1 MSDYEKT
8 KRKLNPDGT
17 IQYVVGG
24 SRLTLQNDIRETPLS
39 KMGVISYGD
48 IASTMM
54 PDIPIEISRHTM
66 KESIEAGVVDKE
78 QLKKDKLKL
87 IYEDDI
93 DDSVSYV
100 YYANKRYPKNSK
112 LFPGD
117 LVTINM
123 PKDKRRHNSL
133 AQVAHVRNFS
143 DWTISAIYMDGDYQG
158 TKEIFTVDQYLIK
171 RRLDGKINN
180 NDYIKRVRTNIL
192 KEDDDNI
199 DKI

>member
-24 SRLTLQNDIRETPLS
+24 SRLTIQNDMRETPLS
-39 KMGVISYGD
+39 KMGVLSYGD

-54 PDIPIEISRHTM
+54 QDIPLENSRHTM
-66 KESIEAGVVDKE
+66 KESIAAGVVDKE
-78 QLKKDKLKL
+78 QLKKDNLKL
-87 IYEDDI
+87 QYEDDI
-93 DDSVSYV
+93 DDGVTHV
-100 YYANKRYPKNSK
+100 YYGNKRYPKNSK

-117 LVTINM
+117 LVVVNM
-123 PKDKRRHNSL
+123 PQEPRKHNSL
-133 AQVAHVRNFS
+133 AQVVHVRSFS
-143 DWTISAIYMDGDYQG
+143 DWTISAIYMDGDYQNS
-158 TKEIFTVDQYLIK
+158 KEIFTVDQYLVK
-171 RRLDGKINN
+171 RKLDGKIS
-180 NDYIKRVRTNIL
+180 NDDYLKRVRTNIL